1 MKFKNNYFALYNRVF
16 FLLLKSNNMDNS
28 IQGIT
33 TAINRCSKEGKT
45 TEIKNKVA
53 NKKEIELIA
62 SK

>member
-33 TAINRCSKEGKT
+33 TAINRCSNEGKT